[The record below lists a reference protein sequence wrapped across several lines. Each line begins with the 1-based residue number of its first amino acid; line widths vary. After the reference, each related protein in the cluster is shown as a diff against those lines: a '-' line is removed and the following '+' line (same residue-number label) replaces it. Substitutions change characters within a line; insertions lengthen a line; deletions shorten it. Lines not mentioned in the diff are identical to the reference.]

1 MVLPHGEFRMFD
13 KPDYTNGRPGDAAWY
28 ANREVSDHIHEP
40 GHRERLLQAAEL
52 IQSVLPLTNEGTVA
66 DYACGNGGLLHELK
80 KLSMDAFGIRYEP
93 FGGQMGKGEIR
104 S

>member
-52 IQSVLPLTNEGTVA
+52 VLER
-66 DYACGNGGLLHELK
+66 C
-80 KLSMDAFGIRYEP
+80 
-93 FGGQMGKGEIR
+93 
-104 S
+104 